1 MNTRH
6 DRQSFL
12 GNDSANKLAGSKVA
26 VVGNCG
32 GGSHVAQQL
41 AHIGF
46 GALVLIDPDRVES
59 VNLNRMIGSTPSDAT
74 NEEWKTAV
82 LKRLVQGINPDIAVT
97 TFDQPWQEVAVELRD
112 CVAVVGCIDGFGA
125 RGELEAYCRRFLLP
139 YIDVGMDVAEHG
151 PHFSISG
158 QVISSLPGR
167 PCMRCLGFLTDTILA
182 KEAQAYGAAGA
193 RPQVV
198 WPNGVLA
205 SIAVG
210 QVVRL
215 VTPWNDEPLCPYLEY
230 DGNRQSVMPSNRLA
244 HIDAHHCRHFPATAV
259 GDPFWS
265 GMCDAA

>member
-1 MNTRH
+1 MNAQN

-12 GNDSANKLAGSKVA
+12 GKGSAVRLADTTIA

-41 AHIGF
+41 AHIGV
-46 GALVLIDPDRVES
+46 GALVLIDPDHVEA
-59 VNLNRMIGSTPSDAT
+59 VNLNRMIGSTPADAA
-74 NEEWKTAV
+74 NKEWKTAV
-82 LKRLVQGINPDIAVT
+82 IGRLVRSI
-97 TFDQPWQEVAVELRD
+97 QPAISVKAFNNRWQEVAVELRD
-112 CVAVVGCIDGFGA
+112 CSAVVGCVDGFAA

-151 PHFSISG
+151 IHFSISG

-167 PCMRCLGFLTDTILA
+167 PCMRCLGFLTDGLLA
-182 KEAQAYGAAGA
+182 KEAQAYGAAGG

-210 QVVRL
+210 HVVRL

-230 DGNRQSVMPSNRLA
+230 DGNRQCVVPSNRLA
-244 HIDAHHCRHFPATAV
+244 HVDASGCRHFPANAV
-259 GDPFWS
+259 GDPFWKS
-265 GMCDAA
+265 TPVA